1 MLRKRAIF
9 VMIAIVLCS
18 ALLVGFTAKGSQPA
32 QEAAEPSEKAESLLA
47 EVDTETLDGD
57 PFTFEDITGNKLTMM
72 NVWAT
77 WCPPCVAE
85 LPELQELSEAYAEK
99 GVEVIGILA
108 DSIWEVGE
116 RDDDAIAAGKKL
128 LEDAEAA
135 YRVLIPDAV
144 LQGNLINFME
154 YFPTTFFF
162 NADGE
167 LVDAVVGSNSYEGWS
182 AVLDEILEKMD

>member
-9 VMIAIVLCS
+9 VFIAIVLCS
-18 ALLVGFTAKGSQPA
+18 TLLVGFTAKESQPP
-32 QEAAEPSEKAESLLA
+32 QEAAAPSGKTESLLA

-57 PFTFEDITGNKLTMM
+57 PFTFEDITENELTMI

-85 LPELQELSEAYAEK
+85 LPELQALSDAYAEQ
-99 GVEVIGILA
+99 GVEVIGVLA

-128 LEDAEAA
+128 LEDAGAT
-135 YRVLIPDAV
+135 YRVLIPDTI
-144 LQGNLINFME
+144 LQEKLINFME

-182 AVLDEILEKMD
+182 AVLDEIIEEMD

>member
-1 MLRKRAIF
+1 MLSKRALF
-9 VMIAIVLCS
+9 VFIAIMLCS
-18 ALLVGFTAKGSQPA
+18 TLLVGFTAKTSQP
-32 QEAAEPSEKAESLLA
+32 QEEATDPSDKAESLLA

-57 PFTFEDITGNKLTMM
+57 PFTFEDITENKLTMI

-85 LPELQELSEAYAEK
+85 LPELQALSEAYAEQ
-99 GVEVIGILA
+99 GVEVIGVLA

-128 LEDAEAA
+128 LENAEAS
-135 YRVLIPDAV
+135 YCVLIPDAV
-144 LQGNLINFME
+144 LQETLIDFME

-162 NADGE
+162 DADGE
-167 LVDAVVGSNSYEGWS
+167 FVDAVVGSNSYEGWS
-182 AVLDEILEKMD
+182 AVLDEILEKI

>member
-1 MLRKRAIF
+1 MLRRRAIF
-9 VMIAIVLCS
+9 VFIAVVLCS

-99 GVEVIGILA
+99 CVEVIGILA

>member
-9 VMIAIVLCS
+9 VFIAIVLCS
-18 ALLVGFTAKGSQPA
+18 TLLVGFTSKGAQPT
-32 QEAAEPSEKAESLLA
+32 QEATEPSEKAESLLA

-57 PFTFEDITGNKLTMM
+57 SFTFEDITENKLTMM

-85 LPELQELSEAYAEK
+85 LPELQELSEAYAEQ

-128 LEDAEAA
+128 LENAGAA

-167 LVDAVVGSNSYEGWS
+167 LVDAAVGSNSYEGWS

>member
-9 VMIAIVLCS
+9 VLIAIVLCS
-18 ALLVGFTAKGSQPA
+18 TLLAGFTSKGSQPT
-32 QEAAEPSEKAESLLA
+32 QEATEPSEKAESLLA
-47 EVDTETLDGD
+47 EIDTETLDGD
-57 PFTFEDITGNKLTMM
+57 SFTFEDITENKLTMI

-85 LPELQELSEAYAEK
+85 LPELQELKEAYAEQ
-99 GVEVIGILA
+99 GVEVIGVLA

-128 LEDAEAA
+128 LENAGVS

-144 LQGNLINFME
+144 LQEKLINFME

>member
-9 VMIAIVLCS
+9 VFIAIVLCS
-18 ALLVGFTAKGSQPA
+18 TLLVGFTTKESQPT
-32 QEAAEPSEKAESLLA
+32 QETAAPSDKTESLLA

-57 PFTFEDITGNKLTMM
+57 SFTFEDITENKLTMI

-77 WCPPCVAE
+77 WCPPCVVE
-85 LPELQELSEAYAEK
+85 LPELQALNDAYAEQ
-99 GVEVIGILA
+99 GVEVIGVLA

-128 LEDAEAA
+128 LEDAEAT

-144 LQGNLINFME
+144 LQEKLINFME

-167 LVDAVVGSNSYEGWS
+167 LVDAVVGSNSYESWS
-182 AVLDEILEKMD
+182 AVLDEIIEEMD

>member
-9 VMIAIVLCS
+9 VFIAIVLCS
-18 ALLVGFTAKGSQPA
+18 TLLVGFTSKGSQST
-32 QEAAEPSEKAESLLA
+32 QEATEPSKKAESLLA

-57 PFTFEDITGNKLTMM
+57 PFTFEDITGNKLTMI

-85 LPELQELSEAYAEK
+85 LPELQELSEAYAEQ
-99 GVEVIGILA
+99 GVEVIGVLA

-128 LEDAEAA
+128 LEDAGAT

-144 LQGNLINFME
+144 LQEKLINFME

-167 LVDAVVGSNSYEGWS
+167 FVDAVVGSNTYEGWS
-182 AVLDEILEKMD
+182 EVLDEILEKMG

>member
-9 VMIAIVLCS
+9 VFIAIVLCS
-18 ALLVGFTAKGSQPA
+18 TLLVGFTSKGSQST
-32 QEAAEPSEKAESLLA
+32 QEATEPSKKAESLLA

-57 PFTFEDITGNKLTMM
+57 PFTFEDITGNKLTMI

-85 LPELQELSEAYAEK
+85 LPELQELSEAYAEQ
-99 GVEVIGILA
+99 GVEVIGVLA

-128 LEDAEAA
+128 LENAGVS

-144 LQGNLINFME
+144 LQEKLINFME
-154 YFPTTFFF
+154 YFPTTFFI

>member
-9 VMIAIVLCS
+9 VLIAIVLCS
-18 ALLVGFTAKGSQPA
+18 TLLAGFTSKGSQPT
-32 QEAAEPSEKAESLLA
+32 QEATEPSEKAESLLA
-47 EVDTETLDGD
+47 EIDTETLDGD
-57 PFTFEDITGNKLTMM
+57 SFTFEDITENELTMI

-85 LPELQELSEAYAEK
+85 LPELQELRDAYAEQ
-99 GVEVIGILA
+99 GVEVIGVLA

-128 LEDAEAA
+128 LENAGVS

-144 LQGNLINFME
+144 LQEKLINFME

>member
-9 VMIAIVLCS
+9 VFIAIVLCS
-18 ALLVGFTAKGSQPA
+18 TLLVGFTSKGSQPT
-32 QEAAEPSEKAESLLA
+32 QEATEPSEKAESLLS

-57 PFTFEDITGNKLTMM
+57 PFTFEDITGNKLTMI

-85 LPELQELSEAYAEK
+85 LPELQELSEAYAEQS
-99 GVEVIGILA
+99 VEVIGVLA

-128 LEDAEAA
+128 LENAGAA

-144 LQGNLINFME
+144 LQEKLINFME

-182 AVLDEILEKMD
+182 AVLDEILEKMG

>member
-9 VMIAIVLCS
+9 VLIAIVLCS
-18 ALLVGFTAKGSQPA
+18 TLLAGFTSKGSQPT
-32 QEAAEPSEKAESLLA
+32 QEATEPSEKAESLLA
-47 EVDTETLDGD
+47 EIDTETLDGD
-57 PFTFEDITGNKLTMM
+57 SFTFEDITENKLTMI

-85 LPELQELSEAYAEK
+85 LPELQELREAYTEQ
-99 GVEVIGILA
+99 GVEVIGVLA

-128 LEDAEAA
+128 LENAGVS

-144 LQGNLINFME
+144 LQEKLINFME